1 MDGFKGDEEFGL
13 SDVINISLDKSF
25 KLSTVRLFQNIKIS
39 NIERL
44 DKIRWI
50 RKEVEDDD
58 VFLFVEFFEL
68 DWKVTLMII

>member
-44 DKIRWI
+44 DKIR
-50 RKEVEDDD
+50 
-58 VFLFVEFFEL
+58 
-68 DWKVTLMII
+68 